1 MMINDLYPS
10 IELHYPIDELPLY
23 CHYDGQ
29 HQPQS
34 AFVELDADG
43 DVRAHYNAEIGN
55 GVPADVYNGR
65 SHRWT
70 ISREVA
76 RYLSRVAVCAL
87 LDSLA
92 PLLQRV
98 CQGHRIAWNGNN
110 NVGRLDDDALEASNQ
125 IARVC
130 EDLEADRDLFEEG

>member
-43 DVRAHYNAEIGN
+43 DVRATYNAEIGG
-55 GVPADVYNGR
+55 GVRADVWHGLTR
-65 SHRWT
+65 RWT
-70 ISREVA
+70 ITGNVA
-76 RYLSRVAVCAL
+76 KHTSRVAVCKL

-92 PLLQRV
+92 PLLERV
-98 CQGHRIAWNGNN
+98 CQGHSVEWNGNN